1 MSGTGKT
8 IKCLIKYDAF
18 YYKLD
23 PDFSKTEKRGV
34 VMISANNKVV
44 LALIG
49 AGGRGTQVILGMQK
63 CAPDVEV
70 KYVCEVDRERGGRV
84 IDELEK
90 QQNLRPK
97 RVEDMRRVFEDKDV
111 DAVVICTPEHWHALA
126 TVWACQAGKDVY
138 VEKNISLNIMEGRKM
153 INAAK
158 RYNSIV
164 QCGFQNRSGAYN
176 IHARDYIQRGKLGKI
191 VLVKAY
197 CMLPGNK
204 PWIYKE
210 DEPVPEGLN
219 WDMWLGPAPAV
230 PYNVSRHKGYNEFWA
245 YSCGLPLADCCHVI
259 DLARMVAVDPEN
271 PKSAYCAGGRVLYN
285 DKREIPD
292 NQTITYDM
300 GEFPMTVEAS
310 IYGEYLQKAP
320 PEVRYGRNLFPNWPF
335 LSDRM
340 EIYGTE
346 GMMYLGRHGAGWQVL
361 GADSKVLAQEYGYFP
376 DEEHQQDFIKCIRTR
391 KVPNANLEQS
401 HKSATLVHLANLS
414 YRVGKKQLY
423 FDSESEQVINSDE
436 ANTITK
442 GSYRPGFE
450 IPDAK

>member
-1 MSGTGKT
+1 M
-8 IKCLIKYDAF
+8 A
-18 YYKLD
+18 
-23 PDFSKTEKRGV
+23 
-34 VMISANNKVV
+34 SANDKVV

-63 CAPDVEV
+63 CTPGVEV
-70 KYVCEVDRERGGRV
+70 KYVCEVDKERGGRV

-90 QQNLRPK
+90 QQGSRPQ
-97 RVEDMRRVFEDKDV
+97 RIEDMRRAFEDKDV
-111 DAVVICTPEHWHALA
+111 DAIVICTPEHWHALA

-138 VEKNISLNIMEGRKM
+138 VEKLISLNIPEGRKM

-158 RYNSIV
+158 KYNRIV

-176 IHARDYIQRGKLGKI
+176 IHAKEYIQGGKLGKI
-191 VLVKAY
+191 VLLKAY

-204 PWIYKE
+204 PWLYKE
-210 DEPVPEGLN
+210 DEPAPDGLN
-219 WDMWLGPAPAV
+219 WDMWLGPAPTV

-259 DLARMVAVDPEN
+259 YLARMVLGDPDN
-271 PKSAYCAGGRVLYN
+271 PKSAFCAGGRVLYN
-285 DKREIPD
+285 DNRDIPD
-292 NQTITYDM
+292 NQTITYDF

-320 PEVRYGRNLFPNWPF
+320 PEVRYGRNLFPDWPF

-361 GADSKVLAQEYGYFP
+361 GADSKVIAQEYGYFP
-376 DEEHQQDFIKCIRTR
+376 DEEHQQDFINCIRTR
-391 KVPNANLEQS
+391 KMPNANIEQS

-423 FDSESEQVINSDE
+423 FDSGTELVTNSDE
-436 ANTITK
+436 ANVISK
-442 GSYRPGFE
+442 GTYRPGFE
-450 IPDAK
+450 IPE

>member
-1 MSGTGKT
+1 M
-8 IKCLIKYDAF
+8 A
-18 YYKLD
+18 
-23 PDFSKTEKRGV
+23 
-34 VMISANNKVV
+34 SANDKVV

-63 CAPDVEV
+63 CLPGVEV

-84 IDELEK
+84 IDELGK
-90 QQNLRPK
+90 QQGYNPQ
-97 RVEDMRRVFEDKDV
+97 RVDDMRRTFEDKDV

-126 TVWACQAGKDVY
+126 TVWACQAEKDVY
-138 VEKNISLNIMEGRKM
+138 VEKLISLNIPEGRKM
-153 INAAK
+153 IDAAK
-158 RYNSIV
+158 RYNRII
-164 QCGFQNRSGAYN
+164 QCGFQNRSGEYN
-176 IHARDYIQRGKLGKI
+176 IKARDYIKSGKLGKI

-204 PWIYKE
+204 PWLYKE
-210 DEPVPEGLN
+210 DETVPEGLN
-219 WDMWLGPAPAV
+219 WDLWLGPAPTV

-259 DLARMVAVDPEN
+259 DLARMVLGDPGN
-271 PKSAYCAGGRVLYN
+271 PKSAFCAGGRVLYDDN
-285 DKREIPD
+285 RDIPD
-292 NQTITYDM
+292 NQTITYDL

-320 PEVRYGRNLFPNWPF
+320 PEVRYSREVFPNWPF

-361 GADSKVLAQEYGYFP
+361 GTDSNVIAQEYGFFP
-376 DEEHQQDFIKCIRTR
+376 DEEHQKDFINCIRTR
-391 KVPNANLEQS
+391 KTPNANIEQS
-401 HKSATLVHLANLS
+401 HLSSTLVHLANLS

-423 FDSESEQVINSDE
+423 YDSESELVTNSDE
-436 ANTITK
+436 ANLISEGT
-442 GSYRPGFE
+442 YRQGFE
-450 IPDAK
+450 VPSV

>member
-1 MSGTGKT
+1 M
-8 IKCLIKYDAF
+8 A
-18 YYKLD
+18 
-23 PDFSKTEKRGV
+23 
-34 VMISANNKVV
+34 SANDKVV

-63 CAPDVEV
+63 CTPGVEV
-70 KYVCEVDRERGGRV
+70 KYVCEVDKERGGRV

-90 QQNLRPK
+90 QQKVRPQ
-97 RVEDMRRVFEDKDV
+97 RIEDMRRAFEDKDV

-138 VEKNISLNIMEGRKM
+138 VEKNISLNIPEGRKM
-153 INAAK
+153 IQAAK
-158 RYNSIV
+158 KYNRII
-164 QCGFQNRSGAYN
+164 QCGFQNRSGQYN
-176 IHARDYIQRGKLGKI
+176 MSARDYIQSGKLGKI
-191 VLVKAY
+191 VLLKAY

-204 PWIYKE
+204 PWVLKE
-210 DEPVPEGLN
+210 DEAVPEGLN
-219 WDMWLGPAPAV
+219 WDMWLGPAPKV
-230 PYNVSRHKGYNEFWA
+230 PYNVSRQKGYNEFWA

-259 DLARMVAVDPEN
+259 DLARMVLGN
-271 PKSAYCAGGRVLYN
+271 PDNPRSAFCAGGRVLYQDN
-285 DKREIPD
+285 RDIPD
-292 NQTITYDM
+292 NQTITYDF

-310 IYGEYLQKAP
+310 IYGEYLQKAS
-320 PEVRYGRNLFPNWPF
+320 PEVRYSRKLFPNWPF

-361 GADSKVLAQEYGYFP
+361 GSDSKVLAQEYGYFP
-376 DEEHQQDFIKCIRTR
+376 DEEHQQDFIKCVRTR
-391 KVPNANLEQS
+391 KVPNANIEES

-423 FDSESEQVINSDE
+423 FDSASELVTNSEE
-436 ANTITK
+436 ANKISK

-450 IPDAK
+450 LPDII

>member
-1 MSGTGKT
+1 M
-8 IKCLIKYDAF
+8 A
-18 YYKLD
+18 
-23 PDFSKTEKRGV
+23 
-34 VMISANNKVV
+34 SANDKVI

-63 CAPDVEV
+63 CLPGVEV
-70 KYVCEVDRERGGRV
+70 KYVCEVDKERGGRV
-84 IDELEK
+84 IDELGK
-90 QQNLRPK
+90 QQGYKPL
-97 RVEDMRRVFEDKDV
+97 RVEDMRQTFEDKDV

-138 VEKNISLNIMEGRKM
+138 VEKNISLNIPEGRKM

-158 RYNSIV
+158 KYNRII
-164 QCGFQNRSGAYN
+164 QCGFQNRSGDYN
-176 IHARDYIQRGKLGKI
+176 KKARDYILSGKLGKI
-191 VLVKAY
+191 VLLKAY

-204 PWIYKE
+204 PWLYKE

-219 WDMWLGPAPAV
+219 WDMWLGPAPSV

-245 YSCGLPLADCCHVI
+245 YSCGLPLADCVHVI
-259 DLARMVAVDPEN
+259 DLARMVTGDPGN
-271 PKSAYCAGGRVLYN
+271 PASTFCAGGRVLYDDN
-285 DKREIPD
+285 RDIPD
-292 NQTITYDM
+292 NQTITYDF

-320 PEVRYGRNLFPNWPF
+320 PEVRYSREVFPNWPF

-361 GADSKVLAQEYGYFP
+361 GPDSNVIAQEYGFFP
-376 DEEHQQDFIKCIRTR
+376 DEEHQQNFINCVRTR
-391 KVPNANLEQS
+391 KMPNANIEES

-414 YRVGKKQLY
+414 YRVGKKQLFY
-423 FDSESEQVINSDE
+423 DSDKELVTNSDE
-436 ANTITK
+436 ANLISK
-442 GSYRPGFE
+442 GTYRPGFE
-450 IPDAK
+450 VPEV